1 MMRSVKQY
9 AGLGSFCWGMFFLL
23 CSKTGMAQSASLK
36 TSIERGKTVYVQRC
50 MVCHQQDG
58 GGVPHLNPP
67 VDGSS
72 SVKGKDKSKLI
83 SILLKGMSDRVE
95 IDGEYYSNNMASHAD
110 LSDQQIADVLN
121 YIRNNWS
128 NKVPT
133 PVTPAEVKSVRAKT
147 K

>member
-1 MMRSVKQY
+1 
-9 AGLGSFCWGMFFLL
+9 
-23 CSKTGMAQSASLK
+23 MAQTATLK
-36 TSIERGKTVYVQRC
+36 SSIERGKTVYVQRC

-67 VDGSS
+67 LDGTST
-72 SVKGKDKSKLI
+72 VKGKDKTRLI
-83 SILLKGMSDRVE
+83 TIILKGMTDRVE

>member
-1 MMRSVKQY
+1 MRFVIQLSAIKRISLVVVMMASTK
-9 AGLGSFCWGMFFLL
+9 LGV
-23 CSKTGMAQSASLK
+23 AQTASLK
-36 TSIERGKTVYVQRC
+36 ASIEKGKTVYVQRC

-67 VDGSS
+67 LDGAST
-72 SVKGKDKSKLI
+72 VKGKDKSRLI
-83 SILLKGMSDRVE
+83 TILLKGMSDRVE
-95 IDGEYYSNNMASHAD
+95 IDGEYYSNNMASNAD
-110 LSDQQIADVLN
+110 LTDQQIADVLN

>member
-1 MMRSVKQY
+1 MMRTVKQL
-9 AGLGSFCWGMFFLL
+9 AGLTSCFLGMFFLL
-23 CSKTGMAQSASLK
+23 CSNTGMAQTASLK
-36 TSIERGKTVYVQRC
+36 SSIERGKTVYVQRC

-67 VDGSS
+67 LDAASA
-72 SVKGKDKSKLI
+72 VKGKDKNKLI
-83 SILLKGMSDRVE
+83 TILLKGMSDRVE

>member
-1 MMRSVKQY
+1 MRFVIQLSAIKRISLVVVMVASTK
-9 AGLGSFCWGMFFLL
+9 LGV
-23 CSKTGMAQSASLK
+23 AQTASLK
-36 TSIERGKTVYVQRC
+36 ASIEKGKTVYVQRC

-67 VDGSS
+67 LDGAST
-72 SVKGKDKSKLI
+72 VKGKDKSRLI
-83 SILLKGMSDRVE
+83 TILLKGMSDRIE
-95 IDGEYYSNNMASHAD
+95 IDGEYYSNNMASNAD
-110 LSDQQIADVLN
+110 LTDQQIADVLN

>member
-1 MMRSVKQY
+1 MRIVKQL

-23 CSKTGMAQSASLK
+23 CSNAGMAQSASLK

-58 GGVPHLNPP
+58 GGVPRLNPP

>member
-1 MMRSVKQY
+1 MRFVIQLSAIKRISLVVVMLASTK
-9 AGLGSFCWGMFFLL
+9 LGV
-23 CSKTGMAQSASLK
+23 AQTASLK
-36 TSIERGKTVYVQRC
+36 ASIEKGKTVYVQRC

-67 VDGSS
+67 LDGAST
-72 SVKGKDKSKLI
+72 VKGKDKSRLI
-83 SILLKGMSDRVE
+83 TILLKGMSDRVE
-95 IDGEYYSNNMASHAD
+95 IDGEYYSNNMASNAD
-110 LSDQQIADVLN
+110 LTDQQIADVLN

>member
-1 MMRSVKQY
+1 MRFVIQLSAIKRISLVVVMVASTK
-9 AGLGSFCWGMFFLL
+9 LGV
-23 CSKTGMAQSASLK
+23 AQTASLK
-36 TSIERGKTVYVQRC
+36 ASIEKGKTVYVQRC

-67 VDGSS
+67 LDGAST
-72 SVKGKDKSKLI
+72 VKGKDKSRLI
-83 SILLKGMSDRVE
+83 TILLKGMSDRIE
-95 IDGEYYSNNMASHAD
+95 IDGEYYSNNMASNAD
-110 LSDQQIADVLN
+110 LTDQQIADVLN

-128 NKVPT
+128 NKVLT

>member
-1 MMRSVKQY
+1 MRFVIQLSAIKRISLVVVMVASTK
-9 AGLGSFCWGMFFLL
+9 LGV
-23 CSKTGMAQSASLK
+23 AQTASLK
-36 TSIERGKTVYVQRC
+36 ASIEKGKTVYVQRC

-67 VDGSS
+67 LDGAST
-72 SVKGKDKSKLI
+72 VKGKDKSRLI
-83 SILLKGMSDRVE
+83 TILLKGMSDRVE
-95 IDGEYYSNNMASHAD
+95 IDGEYYSNNMASNAD
-110 LSDQQIADVLN
+110 LTDQQIADVLN

>member
-1 MMRSVKQY
+1 MRIVKQL
-9 AGLGSFCWGMFFLL
+9 AGLGSFCGGMFFLL
-23 CSKTGMAQSASLK
+23 CSNAGMAQSASLK

>member
-1 MMRSVKQY
+1 MRFVIQLSAIKRISLVVVMLASAK
-9 AGLGSFCWGMFFLL
+9 LGV
-23 CSKTGMAQSASLK
+23 AQTASLK
-36 TSIERGKTVYVQRC
+36 ASIEKGKTVYVQRC

-67 VDGSS
+67 LDGAST
-72 SVKGKDKSKLI
+72 VKGKDKSRLI
-83 SILLKGMSDRVE
+83 TILLKGMSDRVE
-95 IDGEYYSNNMASHAD
+95 IDGEYYSNNMASNAD
-110 LSDQQIADVLN
+110 LTDQQIADVLN

>member
-1 MMRSVKQY
+1 MKRIVNQFTR
-9 AGLGSFCWGMFFLL
+9 LGSFCCGMFFLL
-23 CSKTGMAQSASLK
+23 CSNAGIAQSATLK

-67 VDGSS
+67 LDGAST
-72 SVKGKDKSKLI
+72 VKGKDKSRLI
-83 SILLKGMSDRVE
+83 SIILKGMTDRVE

-110 LSDQQIADVLN
+110 LNDQQIADVLN

>member
-1 MMRSVKQY
+1 MRFVKRLSTIKRISFVVVMV
-9 AGLGSFCWGMFFLL
+9 ASIKLGV
-23 CSKTGMAQSASLK
+23 AQTASLK
-36 TSIERGKTVYVQRC
+36 ASIEKGKTVYVQRC

-67 VDGSS
+67 LDGTST
-72 SVKGKDKSKLI
+72 VKGKDKTRLI
-83 SILLKGMSDRVE
+83 TIILKGMTDRVE
-95 IDGEYYSNNMASHAD
+95 IEGEYYSNNMASHAD

>member
-1 MMRSVKQY
+1 MMRIVKQF
-9 AGLGSFCWGMFFLL
+9 AGLGSFCWGMLFLL
-23 CSKTGMAQSASLK
+23 CSNSSMAQTASLK
-36 TSIERGKTVYVQRC
+36 SSIERGKTVYVQRC

-58 GGVPHLNPP
+58 GGVPHLNPQL
-67 VDGSS
+67 DGASA
-72 SVKGKDKSKLI
+72 VNGKDKNKLI
-83 SILLKGMSDRVE
+83 TILLKGMSDRVE

-128 NKVPT
+128 NKVPI

>member
-1 MMRSVKQY
+1 MRFVKRLSTIKRISFVVVMV
-9 AGLGSFCWGMFFLL
+9 ASIKLGV
-23 CSKTGMAQSASLK
+23 AQTASLK
-36 TSIERGKTVYVQRC
+36 ASIEKGKTVYVQRC

-67 VDGSS
+67 LDGTST
-72 SVKGKDKSKLI
+72 VKGKDTTRLI
-83 SILLKGMSDRVE
+83 TIILKGMTDRVE
-95 IDGEYYSNNMASHAD
+95 IEGEYYSNNMASHAD